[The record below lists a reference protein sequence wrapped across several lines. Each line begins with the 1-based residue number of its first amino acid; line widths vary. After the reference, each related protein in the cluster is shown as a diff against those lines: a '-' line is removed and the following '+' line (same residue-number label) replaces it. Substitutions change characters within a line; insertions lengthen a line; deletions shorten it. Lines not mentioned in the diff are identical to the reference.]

1 MKLYTTDLSQYSPW
15 EGAMSTWVK
24 IENANK
30 VEALEDYLTENY
42 PEGLSFTDLN
52 DLLWFEPE
60 TVLDILNIKNTDEDE
75 DDE

>member
-15 EGAMSTWVK
+15 AGAISTWEE